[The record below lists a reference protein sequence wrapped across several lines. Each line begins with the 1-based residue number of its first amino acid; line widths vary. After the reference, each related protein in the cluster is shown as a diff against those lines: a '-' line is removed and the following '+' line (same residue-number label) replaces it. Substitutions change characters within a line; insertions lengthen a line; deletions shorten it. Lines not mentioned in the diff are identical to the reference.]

1 MELKTLEEIKYQ
13 KPAINLLKLALK
25 KDRLSHAYLFTG
37 IKGVGKE
44 TTARAFILHLFCE
57 KNRDNPCKECK
68 SCRKVSKGVHPDI
81 LELSPEKREITIKQ
95 VREVI
100 NFLKYAPLEASYKV
114 ILIKDAEKLNPE
126 ASNALLKSLEEPPE
140 YALFIL
146 LTENFTQLLPT
157 IVSRTQVVRFRSLP
171 EGFIAEELKKKYWLE
186 EEIALTLARVA
197 QGSLGLAIEIAEK
210 GVIEELH
217 AFVKAGTGESE
228 LAKFKV
234 VERLA
239 SLPKEHIEIFF
250 YILSMWIWISYLSK
264 NSASIYPK
272 AFPEKIYQGDPFKA
286 IELIR
291 EVQFAIERYAHQ
303 ELAFFRLM
311 LNLFP
316 NNPQEYTT

>member
-1 MELKTLEEIKYQ
+1 MELKTLNEIKYQ
-13 KPAINLLKLALK
+13 KPAINLLKLALE

-57 KNRDNPCKECK
+57 KSKENPCKECK
-68 SCRKVSKGVHPDI
+68 SCKKVFKKVHPDI
-81 LELSPEKREITIKQ
+81 LELFPEKREITIKQ

-100 NFLKYAPLEASYKV
+100 NFLKYAPVEASYKV
-114 ILIKDAEKLNPE
+114 VLIRDAEKLNPE
-126 ASNALLKSLEEPPE
+126 AGNALLKSLEEPPS

-146 LTENFTQLLPT
+146 ITENFTQLLPT

-171 EGFIAEELKKKYWLE
+171 ESFIAEELKKKYWLE

-217 AFVKAGTGESE
+217 AFVKAGVSESE

-239 SLPKEHIEIFF
+239 SLSKEQIEIFF
-250 YILSMWIWISYLSK
+250 YILSMWVWISYLARKSV
-264 NSASIYPK
+264 STYPK
-272 AFPEKIYQGDPFKA
+272 AFPEETYKGDPFKA
-286 IELIR
+286 IELIK

-311 LNLFP
+311 LNLFS
-316 NNPQEYTT
+316 NTQEYTT